1 MIRTLT
7 EVFSWLI
14 AGAWGFKLAEC
25 FIGLRRVPDLRG
37 EEHGQASRSGESV
50 VAIVP
55 ARNEEANVGACIESL
70 VRQDYVDLRVLAVDD
85 RSEDRTGTVLREA
98 ATRFP
103 HRLEVMQVTQLPAGW
118 LGKTHAMAMAANTA
132 IARDCPE
139 WLLFTDA
146 DIMFEEDTIRKS
158 LAEARSSNADHFV
171 LMPTTVAGSAGEGAV
186 LSFMQVMSLWALRPW
201 QVANPKAKRDAIGV
215 GAFNLIRTTAYLQL
229 GGFDA
234 IPMEILEDLTLG
246 RRVKQSGLRQRVATG
261 PGMVSVHWAPGVS
274 GIVRGITKNVF
285 AVFQFRPLLLML
297 AALWLAVFCI
307 APFVFLWVAGLRL
320 AGSLA
325 MLSAVGLYILSSR
338 KSRLSGWFSLFLPVS
353 ASIVI
358 YALLRSMI
366 VTLVRG
372 GVIWRGTFY
381 NLKELR
387 RHSREE

>member
-1 MIRTLT
+1 MIRTLA

-25 FIGLRRVPDLRG
+25 FIGLRRVPDLRA
-37 EEHGQASRSGESV
+37 EERGQASRTGESV
-50 VAIVP
+50 VVIVP

-85 RSEDRTGTVLREA
+85 RSEDRTGMVLEETA
-98 ATRFP
+98 ARYP
-103 HRLEVMQVTQLPAGW
+103 HRLEVIHVTELPAGW
-118 LGKTHAMAMAANTA
+118 LGKTHAMATAANTA
-132 IARDCPE
+132 IKRDRPD

-146 DIMFEEDTIRKS
+146 DILFEEDTIRRS
-158 LAEARSSNADHFV
+158 LAEARSSKADHFV
-171 LMPTTVAGSAGEGAV
+171 VMPTTVAKSVGEGIV

-215 GAFNLIRTTAYLQL
+215 GAFNLIRTTAYLKL
-229 GGFDA
+229 GGFEA

-246 RRVKQSGLRQRVATG
+246 RRVKRCGLRQRVATG
-261 PGMVSVHWAPGVS
+261 PGMVSVHWARGVS

-285 AVFQFRPLLLML
+285 AVFQFRPLLLMF
-297 AALWLAVFCI
+297 AAVWLAVFCI
-307 APFVFLWVAGLRL
+307 APFVFFWIAGLRL

-387 RHSREE
+387 RHSRGE

>member
-1 MIRTLT
+1 MT
-7 EVFSWLI
+7 E
-14 AGAWGFKLAEC
+14 
-25 FIGLRRVPDLRG
+25 
-37 EEHGQASRSGESV
+37 
-50 VAIVP
+50 
-55 ARNEEANVGACIESL
+55 
-70 VRQDYVDLRVLAVDD
+70 
-85 RSEDRTGTVLREA
+85 
-98 ATRFP
+98 
-103 HRLEVMQVTQLPAGW
+103 LPAGW
-118 LGKTHAMAMAANTA
+118 LGKTHAMATAANTA
-132 IARDCPE
+132 IKRDRPD

-146 DIMFEEDTIRKS
+146 DILFEEDTIRRS
-158 LAEARSSNADHFV
+158 LAEARSSKADHFV
-171 LMPTTVAGSAGEGAV
+171 VMPTTVAKSVGEGIV

-229 GGFDA
+229 GGFEA

-246 RRVKQSGLRQRVATG
+246 RRVKRCGLRQRVATG
-261 PGMVSVHWAPGVS
+261 PGMVSVHWARGVS

-285 AVFQFRPLLLML
+285 AVFQFRPLLLMF
-297 AALWLAVFCI
+297 AAVWLAVFCI
-307 APFVFLWVAGLRL
+307 APFVFFWIAGLRL

-387 RHSREE
+387 RHSRGE